1 MMKKISLLILS
12 IYTTINVFSQSPEMI
27 NYQAVV
33 RDGYGNVINGNT
45 NGSVGIQL
53 TVLKGSSTGTEA
65 YKETFSIA
73 PNTYGLVNLKIGT
86 GTVGSGTFSSIDWGI
101 DSYWIKTEYDLNG
114 GTNYTIFGTSQFLSV
129 PYALYANSAGGSGG
143 LPTTGTTND
152 VLTWDGSAW
161 VAQTNDG
168 YEANTDNQNA
178 AQVNYT
184 NTSSGLTATTVQA
197 AIDEVSSN
205 SELPSTGT
213 TNDVLTWDGSAWVA
227 QANDGYEADTDD
239 QNLSEVLSEGNA
251 ASDGQ
256 QINIDQIMARD
267 GDGLALN
274 EDGGLG
280 IFIEDGGF
288 VGIGDNNPDN
298 KLDVEFGTITTGDQV
313 VGRTN
318 FLYGSGN
325 GTANVTSFQG
335 SARTNSWSGT
345 ANLIGLHG
353 FAENVA
359 NGAAVNTPSI
369 SITGVRGEAI
379 GQIHGT
385 SSSVGG
391 FFTASGSD
399 VNFALQTDLGTIRFG
414 DLSGTGDR
422 MVITGPNGDLST
434 QDLPSDNQ
442 NLTGASLSGTTLQI
456 DIEDGSP
463 VSVDLSDLQDGTGT
477 DNQTAS
483 EVSYSNA
490 SSGLSASTV
499 QSAID
504 EINTNNVNLWERD
517 AANGEI
523 YPLNLNDK
531 IGIGTDDP
539 ATELDVNGQISSKAI
554 HLSSNSDNSTG
565 LSVIKSNNGSGQSQT
580 GISVSILGG
589 QNENSLT
596 GYSSSV
602 TNCQNCT
609 TQDVT
614 NLYLTTNSSG
624 KSYGIYSLNE
634 SRDHF
639 DGSVSIGSSLKN
651 ADFFNSTGLVVNG
664 DVGIGL
670 TNDPSA
676 KLHVNGNT
684 KIENGYFDADKP
696 RLGWN
701 GYAQKIIIRPCDII
715 VQNESS
721 TFSNLSYNGGSIR
734 VNNGADAYVNVVI
747 PPGYY
752 CSGYHIY
759 LDNEMDD
766 FEIYANDIQN
776 TNGTQIGTTLNVSA
790 VTEFFDNFSQTTNL
804 EGGDENWLTFKFIND
819 GSNQFIF
826 NGMKVWITKC
836 TSGCGL

>member
-1 MMKKISLLILS
+1 MKKFILFF
-12 IYTTINVFSQSPEMI
+12 TIFFTYCTAYSQAPEMI

-33 RDGYGNVINGNT
+33 RNASGNVVNGT
-45 NGSVGIQL
+45 LNGPVGIQL
-53 TVLKGSSTGTEA
+53 TILKGSSNGTES
-65 YKETFSIA
+65 YKETFNIA
-73 PNTYGLVNLKIGT
+73 PNTFGLVNLKIGT
-86 GTVGSGTFSSIDWGI
+86 GTVVSGTFSSIDWGI
-101 DSYWIKTEYDLNG
+101 DSYWIKTEYDING
-114 GTNYTIFGTSQFLSV
+114 GTSYTISGTSQFLSV
-129 PYALYANSAGGSGG
+129 PYAIYANSSGNSSELPSTANMNDVLTWDGSAWVAQVNDGFEANTDNQTASAVDYSNSNSG
-143 LPTTGTTND
+143 LAANNVQDAIDEVSSSSELPSTATINDVLTWDGSAWVAQVNDGFEANTDQQTASDVDYSNSNSGLAANNVQDAIDEVSSSSELPSTATTND

-161 VAQTNDG
+161 VAQSNDG
-168 YEANTDNQNA
+168 YEANTDN
-178 AQVNYT
+178 
-184 NTSSGLTATTVQA
+184 
-197 AIDEVSSN
+197 
-205 SELPSTGT
+205 
-213 TNDVLTWDGSAWVA
+213 
-227 QANDGYEADTDD
+227 

-256 QINIDQIMARD
+256 QINIDQVMARD

-359 NGAAVNTPSI
+359 NGASANPPTI
-369 SITGVRGEAI
+369 SITGIRGEAI

-391 FFTASGSD
+391 FFTAFGSD

-414 DLSGTGDR
+414 DLSGTGNR

-442 NLTGASLSGTTLQI
+442 NLTGANLSGTTLQI
-456 DIEDGSP
+456 DIEDGNP
-463 VSVDLSDLQDGTGT
+463 VSVDLSNLQDGTGT

-490 SSGLSASTV
+490 NSGLSASTV

-539 ATELDVNGQISSKAI
+539 N
-554 HLSSNSDNSTG
+554 
-565 LSVIKSNNGSGQSQT
+565 
-580 GISVSILGG
+580 
-589 QNENSLT
+589 
-596 GYSSSV
+596 
-602 TNCQNCT
+602 
-609 TQDVT
+609 
-614 NLYLTTNSSG
+614 
-624 KSYGIYSLNE
+624 
-634 SRDHF
+634 
-639 DGSVSIGSSLKN
+639 
-651 ADFFNSTGLVVNG
+651 
-664 DVGIGL
+664 
-670 TNDPSA
+670 
-676 KLHVNGNT
+676 
-684 KIENGYFDADKP
+684 
-696 RLGWN
+696 
-701 GYAQKIIIRPCDII
+701 
-715 VQNESS
+715 
-721 TFSNLSYNGGSIR
+721 
-734 VNNGADAYVNVVI
+734 
-747 PPGYY
+747 
-752 CSGYHIY
+752 
-759 LDNEMDD
+759 
-766 FEIYANDIQN
+766 
-776 TNGTQIGTTLNVSA
+776 
-790 VTEFFDNFSQTTNL
+790 
-804 EGGDENWLTFKFIND
+804 
-819 GSNQFIF
+819 
-826 NGMKVWITKC
+826 
-836 TSGCGL
+836 